1 MNNKKKFK
9 KILIMG
15 LPGSGKTTLAKLIS
29 KKLKLPLLNA
39 DVVRKKYN
47 DWDFSLLGRIRQ
59 AKRMDYL
66 ANLLIKKEKKDVL
79 VDFVCPTKD
88 SLKNFRYDLLI
99 WMDTIKES
107 RFQNINKIFKKPK
120 KYSLRVLTKDSNL
133 WFFPV
138 VDLIKPYIWKD
149 TKPTVQMLGRF
160 QPWHLGHRKLFE
172 KTLLRNNQVN
182 IQVKDMKQNK
192 NNPYNFSYIKKS
204 ILEDLKIYK
213 QRFKITKVPNI
224 MEICYGRTVG
234 YKFKK
239 IKLTKQL
246 HKISATKLRKK
257 MKSLKNQHE
266 V

>member
-29 KKLKLPLLNA
+29 KKLKLPWLNA

-160 QPWHLGHRKLFE
+160 QPWHKGHRFIFNKMLK
-172 KTLLRNNQVN
+172 KTGQVN
-182 IQVKDMKQNK
+182 IQIKQMIKSKK
-192 NNPYNFSYIKKS
+192 NPFNYKKIKNL
-204 ILEDLKIYK
+204 ILNDLKNFKKRI
-213 QRFKITKVPNI
+213 KITKAPNI
-224 MEICYGRTVG
+224 TNICYGRKVG
-234 YKFKK
+234 YKLEK
-239 IKLTKQL
+239 IKVPRYIE
-246 HKISATKLRKK
+246 KISATNIRKK
-257 MKSLKNQHE
+257 IF
-266 V
+266 